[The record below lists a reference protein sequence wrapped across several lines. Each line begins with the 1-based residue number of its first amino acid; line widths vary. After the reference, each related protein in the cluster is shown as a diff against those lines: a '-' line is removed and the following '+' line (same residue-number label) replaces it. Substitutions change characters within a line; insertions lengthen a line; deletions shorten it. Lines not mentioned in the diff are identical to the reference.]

1 MGGIARSHAGAD
13 TATRPWAIVPPATL
27 TYGRGSIDNVRSQ
40 RRLSIM
46 AKAIE
51 VTDSTFEQE
60 VLQST
65 QPVLV
70 DFWAVW
76 CGPCRAVAPI
86 VEEIAGDYEGKLKV
100 MKLDVDDNPRT
111 AVAYGV
117 QSIPT
122 LLVFKDGKPAER
134 IIGAVPKKVIV
145 DKLQSV
151 MP

>member
-1 MGGIARSHAGAD
+1 MG
-13 TATRPWAIVPPATL
+13 
-27 TYGRGSIDNVRSQ
+27 
-40 RRLSIM
+40 
-46 AKAIE
+46 KALE

-60 VLQST
+60 VLQSK

-76 CGPCRAVAPI
+76 CGPCKAVAPI
-86 VEEIAGDYEGKLKV
+86 VEELAGEYEGQLKV

-111 AVAYGV
+111 AMAYGV

-122 LLVFKDGKPAER
+122 LLVFKDGNPAER

-151 MP
+151 MA

>member
-1 MGGIARSHAGAD
+1 
-13 TATRPWAIVPPATL
+13 
-27 TYGRGSIDNVRSQ
+27 
-40 RRLSIM
+40 M
-46 AKAIE
+46 AKALE

-60 VLQST
+60 VLQSK

-76 CGPCRAVAPI
+76 CGPCKAVAPI
-86 VEEIAGDYEGKLKV
+86 VEELAGEYEGRLKV
-100 MKLDVDDNPRT
+100 MKLDVDDNPHT
-111 AVAYGV
+111 AMAYGV

-122 LLVFKDGKPAER
+122 LLVFKDGNPAER

-151 MP
+151 LA

>member
-1 MGGIARSHAGAD
+1 MGK
-13 TATRPWAIVPPATL
+13 PL
-27 TYGRGSIDNVRSQ
+27 
-40 RRLSIM
+40 
-46 AKAIE
+46 E

-76 CGPCRAVAPI
+76 CGPCKAIAPI
-86 VEEIAGDYEGKLKV
+86 VEELAGEYEGKLKV

-111 AVAYGV
+111 ATTYGV

-134 IIGAVPKKVIV
+134 IVGAVPKKVIV
-145 DKLQSV
+145 DKLQGV
-151 MP
+151 VA

>member
-1 MGGIARSHAGAD
+1 MG
-13 TATRPWAIVPPATL
+13 
-27 TYGRGSIDNVRSQ
+27 
-40 RRLSIM
+40 
-46 AKAIE
+46 KALE

-60 VLQST
+60 VLHSS

-86 VEEIAGDYEGKLKV
+86 VEELAGDYEGRLKV
-100 MKLDVDDNPRT
+100 MKLDVDDNPQT

-134 IIGAVPKKVIV
+134 IVGAVPKKVIV

-151 MP
+151 MA

>member
-1 MGGIARSHAGAD
+1 
-13 TATRPWAIVPPATL
+13 
-27 TYGRGSIDNVRSQ
+27 
-40 RRLSIM
+40 M
-46 AKAIE
+46 AKALE

-60 VLQST
+60 VLQSK

-76 CGPCRAVAPI
+76 CGPCKAVAPI
-86 VEEIAGDYEGKLKV
+86 VEELAGEYEGRLKV

-111 AVAYGV
+111 ALAYGV

-122 LLVFKDGKPAER
+122 LLVFKDGNPAER

-145 DKLQSV
+145 DKLQSAIA
-151 MP
+151 